1 MPFPFDSSA
10 ARALL
15 SVYTQE
21 LPHIFQIH
29 RIEEW
34 LNYSSLSGMDFE
46 TIIDYVGW
54 KTTSIAPDDI
64 ILTRACIW
72 EVPETPGDP
81 LAGIPMDL
89 VEIYPIS

>member
-21 LPHIFQIH
+21 LAHIFQNH

-34 LNYSSLSGMDFE
+34 LNHSALSRMDLE

-64 ILTRACIW
+64 ILDQGLHLGGA
-72 EVPETPGDP
+72 GDPRGP
-81 LAGIPMDL
+81 LAGIPIDL

>member
-21 LPHIFQIH
+21 LPHIFQNH

-34 LNYSSLSGMDFE
+34 LNHSALSRMDLE

-64 ILTRACIW
+64 ILDQGLHLGGA
-72 EVPETPGDP
+72 GDP
-81 LAGIPMDL
+81 RGPPSVDFNG
-89 VEIYPIS
+89 SG